1 MPEVYQTYITWFR
14 DDEIN
19 VNTNNEDFENVMN
32 YTKYKTMYELLVR
45 SYKER
50 SVLLHKIIKRL

>member
-1 MPEVYQTYITWFR
+1 MPEIYQSYITWFR

-50 SVLLHKIIKRL
+50 SVLLRKIIKRL